1 MTVLDAADL
10 VVIAARTLGIGSD
23 AALAAMDVKAAQAA
37 LAEADRPGPEPG
49 TPLPGRA
56 AAAAAGVELVDALL
70 RHHPFPRQNQ
80 QIAIAAGLQ
89 FLSLNGWRADLNPAE
104 TAAVVIEALAS
115 GRLKTGDAA
124 TWLSPRLSQAP
135 RPQRVRRVPARM
147 PGSSSRLPRVLPA
160 VPAPV
165 GRVAVSALF
174 AGLVGGAALLTAACS
189 HAPGMTSVRT
199 QAVRQAQRDESARPE
214 ALAYT
219 ACMRTHGIADLPD
232 PSLSGVVAIAPAAAI
247 DPDSPQFRSAALFC
261 HTAVPAAVIHIVT
274 TQARD

>member
-23 AALAAMDVKAAQAA
+23 AALASMDVVAARAA
-37 LAEADRPGPEPG
+37 LAQAGQPGPAPG

-115 GRLKTGDAA
+115 GRLKAADAA
-124 TWLSPRLSQAP
+124 TWLSPRLSRAP
-135 RPQRVRRVPARM
+135 GPHRVRRAPARA
-147 PGSSSRLPRVLPA
+147 PRSSLRLARVLPA

-165 GRVAVSALF
+165 GRVAVSAVL

-199 QAVRQAQRDESARPE
+199 QAVRQAQRDASARPE

-219 ACMRTHGIADLPD
+219 ACMRSHGIAELPD
-232 PSLSGVVAIAPAAAI
+232 PSLSGVVAITPAAGI
-247 DPDSPQFRSAALFC
+247 DPDSPQFRSAELFC
-261 HTAVPAAVIHIVT
+261 HKAVPAAVIHIVP
-274 TQARD
+274 TQTRD